1 MGVSSADFIS
11 QETTM
16 SNPVLSEKQWGE
28 IGDREGGL
36 ADANAMTVNGTVMKT
51 GLLLV
56 VLMATMW
63 WMFDRFWNGG
73 APVQKEVMPFMIGG
87 AIGGLVICLVM
98 MFAKRLAMFF
108 GLAYAVAEG
117 LFLGGVTM
125 IFEIRYPGL
134 PLLAASFTVATLLG
148 MLFLYRAGVI
158 KASNGFI
165 KGVIGATAGLALGVA
180 LLWILSL
187 FGIGG
192 GIVSSLYGNG
202 PIGIGFSVVC
212 VGLAALNL
220 VLDFKVIEDGAQQRA
235 PKYMEWVGAFGLLVT
250 LVWLYIEILRLL
262 AKLRSS
268 NN

>member
-1 MGVSSADFIS
+1 
-11 QETTM
+11 M

-36 ADANAMTVNGTVMKT
+36 SDANAMTINGTVMKT
-51 GLLLV
+51 GILLLV
-56 VLMATMW
+56 LLTSMW

-73 APVQKEVMPFMIGG
+73 APVQAEFMPFMIGG
-87 AIGGLVICLVM
+87 AIGGLVLCLVM
-98 MFAKRLAMFF
+98 IFAKKLAMFL

-117 LFLGGVTM
+117 LFLGGLTM
-125 IFEIRYPGL
+125 FFELQFPGL

-165 KGVIGATAGLALGVA
+165 KGVMGATVGLFLGVGILALLG
-180 LLWILSL
+180 L
-187 FGIGG
+187 FGIGE
-192 GIVSSLYGNG
+192 GIRGALYGAG
-202 PIGIGFSVVC
+202 PIGIGFSVIC
-212 VGLAALNL
+212 IALAALNL
-220 VLDFKVIEDGAQQRA
+220 VIDFKVIEDGAEQRA

-262 AKLRSS
+262 AKLRAADE
-268 NN
+268 